1 MMKLP
6 RVLHLRNRRSCNIVV
21 PNRRPLFPN
30 FLAPRALNGANTV
43 VNGCMPIHIIKEVKM
58 IFISVILSPTMY
70 YGGFR
75 EGLHSLWVHSV
86 ITLTPGIVF
95 ALNVALKTE
104 IILIYSAF
112 KYYETT
118 FNITKTSYII
128 LTP

>member
-1 MMKLP
+1 MV
-6 RVLHLRNRRSCNIVV
+6 VL
-21 PNRRPLFPN
+21 
-30 FLAPRALNGANTV
+30 GKDYTV
-43 VNGCMPIHIIKEVKM
+43 
-58 IFISVILSPTMY
+58 
-70 YGGFR
+70 
-75 EGLHSLWVHSV
+75 LWVHSV